1 MARLPSNTASG
12 NGYARQPTWF
22 TRGRLLLLALLV
34 FILGGIAVALDLK
47 FVTGGK
53 PRPVLP
59 NSLLVLGPKTLDTLQ
74 NLPGQEAPP
83 HPPVV
88 RGAGLV
94 WTVDTDRNRLLGTNP
109 ESGRVVRNVVVG
121 TGPVAVAIGFGSA
134 WVPNSENGSITR
146 VADRRI
152 EGRGARPER
161 PAVRDRDRRRL
172 RLGDQQAQQ
181 EGAAD
186 RPEDQPD
193 QQDRAAVASAA
204 RRGRTRR
211 ARAADDRRLVTETAQ
226 PQDP

>member
-1 MARLPSNTASG
+1 MARPPSRTASG
-12 NGYARQPTWF
+12 NGLARQPTWF

-34 FILGGIAVALDLK
+34 FILGGVAVALDLK

-59 NSLLVLGPKTLDTLQ
+59 NSLLVVGPKSLETLQ

-83 HPPVV
+83 HPPAV

-134 WVPNSENGSITR
+134 WVANAENGSITR
-146 VADRRI
+146 VSIAGSKV
-152 EGRGARPER
+152 EA
-161 PAVRDRDRRRL
+161 
-172 RLGDQQAQQ
+172 LGLS
-181 EGAAD
+181 
-186 RPEDQPD
+186 DQPSGI
-193 QQDRAAVASAA
+193 ATGAGYVWVIS
-204 RRGRTRR
+204 RRSKKVLRIDPKINLINKSVRLSQPPLDVVVRGGRVLLTIG
-211 ARAADDRRLVTETAQ
+211 D
-226 PQDP
+226 

>member
-1 MARLPSNTASG
+1 MARPPSRTASG
-12 NGYARQPTWF
+12 NGLARQPTWF

-34 FILGGIAVALDLK
+34 FILGGVAVALDLK

-59 NSLLVLGPKTLDTLQ
+59 NSLLVLGPKSLETLQ

-94 WTVDTDRNRLLGTNP
+94 WTVDTDRNHLLGTNP

-134 WVPNSENGSITR
+134 WVANAENGSITR
-146 VADRRI
+146 VSIAGTKV
-152 EGRGARPER
+152 EA
-161 PAVRDRDRRRL
+161 
-172 RLGDQQAQQ
+172 LGLS
-181 EGAAD
+181 
-186 RPEDQPD
+186 DQPSGI
-193 QQDRAAVASAA
+193 ATGAGYVWVIS
-204 RRGRTRR
+204 RRSKKVLRIDPKINLINKSVRLSQPPLDVVVRGGRVLLTIG
-211 ARAADDRRLVTETAQ
+211 D
-226 PQDP
+226 

>member
-1 MARLPSNTASG
+1 LARPPSSTASG

-59 NSLLVLGPKTLDTLQ
+59 DSLLVLGPKTLDTLQ
-74 NLPGQEAPP
+74 NVPGQEAPP
-83 HPPVV
+83 HPPVA

-134 WVPNSENGSITR
+134 WVPNAENGSITR
-146 VADRRI
+146 VAI
-152 EGRGARPER
+152 VGSKVEA
-161 PAVRDRDRRRL
+161 
-172 RLGDQQAQQ
+172 LGLS
-181 EGAAD
+181 
-186 RPEDQPD
+186 DQPSGIATGAGYVWVISKRSRKVLRID
-193 QQDRAAVASAA
+193 PKINLINKTVRLSQPPLDVVV
-204 RRGRTRR
+204 RGGRV
-211 ARAADDRRLVTETAQ
+211 LVTIGH
-226 PQDP
+226 

>member
-146 VADRRI
+146 VAVAGSKV
-152 EGRGARPER
+152 EA
-161 PAVRDRDRRRL
+161 
-172 RLGDQQAQQ
+172 LGLS
-181 EGAAD
+181 
-186 RPEDQPD
+186 DQPSGIATGAGYVWVISKRSRKVLRID
-193 QQDRAAVASAA
+193 PKINLINKTVRLSHPPLDVVV
-204 RRGRTRR
+204 RGGRVLLTIG
-211 ARAADDRRLVTETAQ
+211 D
-226 PQDP
+226 